1 MSDIE
6 ILHAIT
12 GLVDQI
18 EDNELRTGMQFII
31 GSIGLTFTSDAEA
44 QQSRIDLLVQW
55 VQQDCPWDKEV
66 ILEIIERERT
76 GAQ

>member
-66 ILEIIERERT
+66 ILECIERERME
-76 GAQ
+76 A